1 MLIKYFDE
9 LDPIEVYQML
19 KLRSEIFVVEQ
30 ECAYLDIDGKDIDGY
45 HLLEYDENEDI
56 VGCLRILSRDTT
68 FDTVSIGRVCVKE
81 DFRGKDIGTKMM
93 HKAIDFIDEVLNEK
107 EIKISAQT
115 YLVNFYKDLGFEEI
129 SEPYLEDG
137 IKHVDMYY
145 EKKY

>member
-9 LDPIEVYQML
+9 LNPVEVYQML
-19 KLRSEIFVVEQ
+19 KLRSEIFIVEQ
-30 ECAYLDIDGKDIDGY
+30 ECVYLDIDGKDIDGY
-45 HLLEYDENEDI
+45 HLLEYDENENI
-56 VGCLRILSRDTT
+56 VGCLRILSKGAT

-81 DFRGKDIGTKMM
+81 NFRGKDIGTKMM

-107 EIKISAQT
+107 SIKISAQT
-115 YLVNFYKDLGFEEI
+115 YLVNFYKDLGFEKI
-129 SEPYLEDG
+129 SDPYLEDG